1 MTKRWK
7 PKDGD
12 WFWYITEYGFVF
24 DDQWN
29 WSKENNLV
37 RRTFGVYKTQADAKK
52 ALSKIKEFLKKEIGD
67 L

>member
-12 WFWYITEYGFVF
+12 EFWYITECGFVF
-24 DDQWN
+24 DNQWT
-29 WSKENNLV
+29 WPAENNLV

-52 ALSKIKEFLKKEIGD
+52 ALKKIKDFLKKEIGD